1 MSDSLHLLSIAEVST
16 LLKNKEVSPV
26 ELTKIC
32 LERIE
37 EYNPKL
43 NAFITVYSE
52 EAMKQAKIAEGEIAR
67 NQYKGKLHGVPL
79 AIKDNIYF
87 AGRVTTMGS
96 KIHKDFVS
104 DFDATTVVKLRESG
118 AIFLGKTNMHEYAL
132 GATTDN
138 PHYGTCRNPWHLGK
152 IPGGSSGGS
161 AAAVSAFLAYGALG
175 TDTSGSIRVPAAACG
190 LVGLKGTYGRVS
202 KYGCFPE
209 AWSLD
214 HIGPLTRT
222 VEDAAI
228 IFDAISGGD
237 KEDPTSLDLIPTSL
251 ATEIDGDLNK
261 LTIGIEEDFFFHFTD
276 EEVER
281 QVRATISRLKMDGAK
296 VKTVKIPSLK
306 DAFWALT
313 IIDTSETTAVHQPLM
328 KDRAADYG
336 ADVRFLIEC
345 GYLPS
350 AVDYLQALQLRRI
363 IQKEVTA
370 VFEDIDVLIAPT
382 LPSKTPSVGELTS
395 IINGKSVDTI
405 ETCMHNVGP
414 GNLLGLPSISMPC
427 GLIDGIPVGIEIIG
441 APLQELKVLNLAK
454 ALQMTNPLG
463 GEIPTAYLG

>member
-1 MSDSLHLLSIAEVST
+1 MSRELHLLSIAQVSK
-16 LLKNKEVSPV
+16 LLKKKEVSPV

-32 LERIE
+32 LDRIE
-37 EYNPKL
+37 EFNPKL

-52 EAMKQAKIAEGEIAR
+52 EAMKQAKKAAREIAR
-67 NQYKGKLHGVPL
+67 DEYRGKLHGVPL

-87 AGRVTTMGS
+87 ADHVTTMGS

-138 PHYGTCRNPWHLGK
+138 PHYGTCRNPWHFGK

-190 LVGLKGTYGRVS
+190 LVGLKATYGRVS

-237 KEDPTSLDLIPTSL
+237 KNDPTSLDLKPTKL
-251 ATEIDGDLNK
+251 AKKLDGDLSK

-276 EEVER
+276 VDVER
-281 QVRATISRLKMDGAK
+281 QVRATISQLKKMGAK

-313 IIDTSETTAVHQPLM
+313 IIDTAETTAVHQPLM
-328 KDRAADYG
+328 KEHAKDYG
-336 ADVRFLIEC
+336 TDVRFLIEC

-363 IQKEVTA
+363 IQQEVTA
-370 VFEDIDVLIAPT
+370 VFEEIDVLLAPT

-395 IINGKSVDTI
+395 VINGKSVDTI

-427 GLIDGIPVGIEIIG
+427 GIIDGIPVGIEIIG
-441 APLQELKVLNLAK
+441 APLQELKVLNLARG
-454 ALQMTNPLG
+454 LERTNPLG
-463 GEIPTAYLG
+463 GQVPTAYLN

>member
-1 MSDSLHLLSIAEVST
+1 MSKELHRLSIAQVSK
-16 LLKNKEVSPV
+16 LLKKKEVSPV

-32 LERIE
+32 LDRIE
-37 EYNPKL
+37 EFNPTL
-43 NAFITVYSE
+43 NAFITVYSK
-52 EAMKQAKIAEGEIAR
+52 EAMKQAKKAEREISR
-67 NQYKGKLHGVPL
+67 DEYKGKLHGVPL

-87 AGRVTTMGS
+87 ADRVTTMGS

-190 LVGLKGTYGRVS
+190 LVGLKATYGRVS
-202 KYGCFPE
+202 KHGCFPE

-237 KEDPTSLDLIPTSL
+237 KNDPTCLDLKPTKL
-251 ATEIDGDLNK
+251 AKKLDGDLSK

-276 EEVER
+276 EDVER
-281 QVRATISRLKMDGAK
+281 QVRATISQLKKMGAK

-313 IIDTSETTAVHQPLM
+313 IIDTSETTAVH
-328 KDRAADYG
+328 
-336 ADVRFLIEC
+336 
-345 GYLPS
+345 
-350 AVDYLQALQLRRI
+350 
-363 IQKEVTA
+363 
-370 VFEDIDVLIAPT
+370 
-382 LPSKTPSVGELTS
+382 
-395 IINGKSVDTI
+395 
-405 ETCMHNVGP
+405 
-414 GNLLGLPSISMPC
+414 
-427 GLIDGIPVGIEIIG
+427 
-441 APLQELKVLNLAK
+441 
-454 ALQMTNPLG
+454 
-463 GEIPTAYLG
+463 